1 MASNVD
7 GHNVQ
12 TVPLY
17 THQHTHL
24 KTQKFWLLRIL
35 CRQCSLLGNITD
47 ADAQWE
53 NLVNSFF
60 KSIGEQG
67 SITFFGEFVGLDF
80 IMLGPNLGQL

>member
-7 GHNVQ
+7 AH
-12 TVPLY
+12 TLY
-17 THQHTHL
+17 TQTRTRL

-47 ADAQWE
+47 ADAHWE

-60 KSIGEQG
+60 KSIDEQG

>member
-7 GHNVQ
+7 AH
-12 TVPLY
+12 TLY
-17 THQHTHL
+17 TQTRTHL

-47 ADAQWE
+47 ADAHWE

-60 KSIGEQG
+60 KSIDEQG
-67 SITFFGEFVGLDF
+67 SITFFGELVGLDF